1 MGLARRHAPPRRR
14 RLWSVLTRKP
24 YKKGAAKIDIY
35 YAERGY
41 YMRQCSLLHLPCLLM
56 TRLRIF
62 WLPTRAASPSPGA
75 ADGHRRDNSALVR
88 ESCCE
93 CAFRCSPPRAFR
105 ARPAVAV
112 TENQRPLIVIA
123 SGAKRSSLHACLHA
137 RSVSIARAPPTQCEL
152 LNAACR
158 PSCLDDSVGTLLAR
172 TVSMSRV
179 EGAAEQPH
187 SRRATMSVC
196 SRGCALHRMARSRWT
211 IKVKSCRSRIGRGG
225 LRQLERGA
233 LFLDVSMFC
242 NSSVVSDG

>member
-75 ADGHRRDNSALVR
+75 ADGHRRDNTALVR

-112 TENQRPLIVIA
+112 TEKQRPLIVIA

-152 LNAACR
+152 LNAAA
-158 PSCLDDSVGTLLAR
+158 G
-172 TVSMSRV
+172 RV
-179 EGAAEQPH
+179 D
-187 SRRATMSVC
+187 
-196 SRGCALHRMARSRWT
+196 
-211 IKVKSCRSRIGRGG
+211 
-225 LRQLERGA
+225 LRQR
-233 LFLDVSMFC
+233 
-242 NSSVVSDG
+242 

>member
-112 TENQRPLIVIA
+112 TEKQRPLRVIA

-152 LNAACR
+152 LNAAAGRVVLTTALGRCSLALCPCLGWRALQSNLTRGGPPCR
-158 PSCLDDSVGTLLAR
+158 C
-172 TVSMSRV
+172 
-179 EGAAEQPH
+179 AAEAVL
-187 SRRATMSVC
+187 STA
-196 SRGCALHRMARSRWT
+196 W
-211 IKVKSCRSRIGRGG
+211 
-225 LRQLERGA
+225 LE
-233 LFLDVSMFC
+233 V
-242 NSSVVSDG
+242 DGPSK